1 MIELPYKEDKFR
13 MIILLPDDEE
23 GLPEVVKKVSEKGL
37 LEDVFRMYPAGADVD
52 LDMPKFE
59 IKSKHDLNDILPKVS
74 IDFFVLCIA
83 ELRIYFQIGEMK
95 IIQPPNP
102 SRLPSHVYCVMD

>member
-13 MIILLPDDEE
+13 MIIVLPDDVE
-23 GLPEVVKKVSEKGL
+23 GLPEVVKKISEKGL

-59 IKSKHDLNDILPKVS
+59 IKSKHDLNNILPKVRKV
-74 IDFFVLCIA
+74 I
-83 ELRIYFQIGEMK
+83 
-95 IIQPPNP
+95 
-102 SRLPSHVYCVMD
+102 